1 MAKALS
7 IAQRQALAR
16 KYPICFLN
24 RYGIPKLRT
33 ISVTTDTA
41 GTSVTYNLCP
51 YQWVQLPDEGL
62 FLLNVVHTPEAGSDA
77 FLVYLATRNNNVVDG
92 TSTTTSSR
100 IPLLNGSGDQMTSE
114 EITAGNKYLI
124 YYDKCNGIFQVVNH
138 IVVAAAVTGA

>member
-24 RYGIPKLRT
+24 RCGTPKLRT
-33 ISVTTDTA
+33 ISVTTDTT

-62 FLLNVVHTPEAGSDA
+62 ILLNVVHTPEAGSDA

-138 IVVAAAVTGA
+138 IVVAAAPGA